1 MTCNYRGT
9 TVPGAFHAP
18 VQAGSTIRT
27 TWSHDGFGWVH
38 TVGPLMAY
46 MAFCGDDCTSIT
58 DIASLKWFK
67 IAEEGLREGYTV
79 GDSNGWF
86 QNDLWENQK
95 TDHWDIVVPKNLK
108 PGKYMVR
115 HEIINL
121 ELSPV
126 QFYPNCAQ
134 LEVAGE
140 GTSVPGEEF
149 LVQFPGGYSMSGE
162 CLFVVTLAEADS
174 RNRSRHCHRRQDQTG
189 KDYG

>member
-1 MTCNYRGT
+1 
-9 TVPGAFHAP
+9 
-18 VQAGSTIRT
+18 
-27 TWSHDGFGWVH
+27 
-38 TVGPLMAY
+38 MAY
-46 MAFCGDDCTSIT
+46 MASCGDDCTSIT

-95 TDHWDIVVPKNLK
+95 TDHWDIVVPKSLK

-162 CLFVVTLAEADS
+162 C
-174 RNRSRHCHRRQDQTG
+174 
-189 KDYG
+189 